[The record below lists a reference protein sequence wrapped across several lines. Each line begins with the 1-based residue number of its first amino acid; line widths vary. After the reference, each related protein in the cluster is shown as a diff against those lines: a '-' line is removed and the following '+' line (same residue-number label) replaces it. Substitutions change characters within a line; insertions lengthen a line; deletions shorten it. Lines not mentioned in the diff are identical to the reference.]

1 MITIIDHYSQA
12 PGEKGNNR
20 FIYLAKLLCAKG
32 YQVEIVTSDFSHI
45 KKQTRNIPQEEI
57 DKLPFG
63 YVMLHEPVYKKNVCL
78 QRIASHYIFGKNLA
92 KYLKDRT
99 DIDCVYISVPSLD
112 VGKAAA
118 DYCKRQG
125 IPFFVD
131 IQDVWPEAFELV
143 LPMKQITRHLLAP
156 MRRTANYVYE
166 TADYI
171 VAVSDT
177 YLKRGLLNKKD
188 PEGMCVFLGTDLHD
202 FDKAVRNSR
211 IDKPKSEFWVGYA
224 GTLGASYNLDIVIRA
239 CKKIVDDGYSRIRVK
254 VLGDGPDLE
263 RLKNDAKG
271 LPVEFLGRVDYAKMD
286 GILAACDIAVNPIV
300 AGAAQSI
307 INKHGDYAAAGIPV
321 VSTQESSEY
330 KELIARYNC
339 GISCSPNDI
348 DAVAKAIEYFSENEE
363 ERVLY
368 GANSRRM
375 AEELFDRSKTYP
387 LIVEQIEKRLSRD

>member
-32 YQVEIVTSDFSHI
+32 YQVEIITSDFSHI

-57 DKLPFG
+57 EKLPFG

-78 QRIASHYIFGKNLA
+78 QRIVSHYVFGKNLA
-92 KYLKDRT
+92 KYLESRT
-99 DIDCVYISVPSLD
+99 DIDCIYISVPSLD

-118 DYCKRQG
+118 DYCQKRG

-143 LPMKQITRHLLAP
+143 LPIKQVTRHFLAP
-156 MRRTANYVYE
+156 MRKTANYIYKA
-166 TADYI
+166 ADYI

-177 YLKRGLLNKKD
+177 YLKRGLLCKNS
-188 PEGMCVFLGTDLHD
+188 PEGMSVFLGTDLTD
-202 FDKAVRNSR
+202 FDNAVRKR
-211 IDKPKSEFWVGYA
+211 KIVKPENEFWVGYA
-224 GTLGASYNLDIVIRA
+224 GTLGASYNLKIIINA
-239 CKKIVDDGYSRIRVK
+239 CRKMIDDGYSRIQIK

-263 RLKNDAKG
+263 RLKAEAKG
-271 LPVEFLGRVDYAKMD
+271 LPVEFFGRVDYEKMA
-286 GILAACDIAVNPIV
+286 GVISSCDVAVNPIV

-330 KELIARYNC
+330 KNLIERYNC
-339 GISCSPNDI
+339 GISCNPNDV
-348 DAVAKAIEYFSENEE
+348 DAVAIAIEFFYDNEA
-363 ERVLY
+363 ERVRY

-387 LIVEQIEKRLSRD
+387 LIVEQIEKRLSKD